1 MKQTQPRTKR
11 PTVLIFLPDI
21 FSARNFLFTPLWDK
35 MIATPHISFVLVS
48 GIPAHGVYV
57 MEQRVPNIR
66 WEPLGRFFYQRVTSS
81 DFQGQSFSL
90 LLRQLLHLF
99 FSKLSERMQLEL
111 HARLIFRFN
120 HVKGFRTHLLKQGFP
135 DITLR
140 KKYGEPGYLG
150 WPYPESKTLFALLS
164 YLHQKIP
171 WFVPGWLVSL
181 FQTYCPDLVV
191 IAFPQSL
198 PGFMISHTAR
208 RFGIPVTAYINSWD
222 QPTTKGPLPPDIQR
236 FMVWNRQMQ
245 HELIDF
251 HGVPVDLISIVGG
264 THLDLYHQQ
273 DLVLSREEFFRSIEV
288 DPARRILVYGTYPTR
303 MGTDEPAVARHIAEQ
318 VAGGTYAESVTLVIR
333 PHPFDN
339 QWMTRFGMLN
349 DLPHVQIQR
358 SSDFGLY
365 QGSQVAKHAT
375 SDLKFLLNLM
385 KHADVVLTGPGTLA
399 LDAIAFD
406 TPVINI
412 GFDGDRQLPYHHS
425 IQSCYEFN
433 HYANLIG
440 ARGTRLVKSY
450 AEMDAAIR
458 AYLHDP
464 TLDAAG
470 RERIRQEQLEPFDGK
485 AGERVVR
492 TILQALENR

>member
-1 MKQTQPRTKR
+1 MKRPEQKR

-35 MIATPHISFVLVS
+35 MIATPHISFVLAS
-48 GIPAHGVYV
+48 GIPAHGEYV

-81 DFQGQSFSL
+81 NLQGQSFSL
-90 LLRQLLHLF
+90 LLRQLTSLLF
-99 FSKLSERMQLEL
+99 SELSERIQQEI

-120 HVKGFRTHLLKQGFP
+120 HIKGFRTHLLKQKFP
-135 DITLR
+135 GITLR

-198 PGFMISHTAR
+198 SGFMISHTAR

-222 QPTTKGPLPPDIQR
+222 QPTTKGLLPRDIRR
-236 FMVWNRQMQ
+236 FMVWNYQMKQ
-245 HELIDF
+245 ELIDF
-251 HGVPVDLISIVGG
+251 HEVPSDRIHVVGG
-264 THLDLYHQQ
+264 AHLDLYHQK
-273 DLVLSREEFFRSIEV
+273 DLIVSREEFFHSIGV
-288 DPARRILVYGTYPTR
+288 DPARRLLVYGTYPTR
-303 MGTDEPAVARHIAEQ
+303 LGTDEPAVARHIAEQ
-318 VAGGTYAESVTLVIR
+318 VAGGAYPEPVTLVIR
-333 PHPFDN
+333 PHPLDN

-349 DLPHVQIQR
+349 DFPHVQVQR
-358 SSDFGLY
+358 SSDFGLH
-365 QGSQVAKHAT
+365 QQPQAMKHAT
-375 SDLKFLLNLM
+375 SDLKLLLNLM

-412 GFDGDRQLPYHHS
+412 GFDGDRQLVYHHS

-433 HYANLIG
+433 HYANLIRAG
-440 ARGTRLVKSY
+440 GTRLVKSY

-464 TLDAAG
+464 TLDTAG
-470 RERIRQEQLEPFDGK
+470 RDRIRREQLEPFDGK
-485 AGERVVR
+485 AGERVVH
-492 TILQALENR
+492 TILQALESW